1 MDTFDLDRPPPYIA
15 LSYAWGD
22 KASATSGILL
32 NGQAFKVTS
41 SLYTFLDLFRSDP
54 ASQEVSYIWIV
65 RSQTNSCC
73 DCKNITDHRQDQI
86 CINQS
91 DDDERSYSVRFM
103 WAVYKHAAYVVVW
116 LGDSQETETA
126 AKTLAGYRYPHHQYG
141 VDFSEA
147 LVTILS
153 NRYFTRLWIIQE
165 LLLARSVIIHC
176 RETWGIPLEMVQ
188 ALVQAM
194 EATIHPRINNSS
206 LFLLWDSIY
215 NREGRHLTQCI
226 ERYCHNGCQDPRDK
240 VYALLGLVK
249 AEEQVP
255 IDYKKSVAEVYVDTV
270 QILARRWWLQTPH
283 TLDDNGQPTFIKVSL
298 ALAQEMFPRAA
309 LPGLYALFKPVR
321 DPPTFKWYIEV
332 FQYLSEHENIEEESA
347 KNIVV
352 PLCEVCLS
360 RNYVL

>member
-32 NGQAFKVTS
+32 NGQAFEVTS

-54 ASQEVSYIWIV
+54 SSQEVAYIWIV
-65 RSQTNSCC
+65 RSQTNSYC

-91 DDDERSYSVRFM
+91 DVDERSYSVRFM
-103 WAVYKHAAYVVVW
+103 SAVYKHAVCVVVW
-116 LGDSQETETA
+116 LGDSEETETA
-126 AKTLAGYRYPHHQYG
+126 AKTFDGDAMSEYPN
-141 VDFSEA
+141 A
-147 LVTILS
+147 LVTILR

-165 LLLARSVIIHC
+165 LLLARRVIINC
-176 RETWGIPLEMVQ
+176 RETWGILLSRVQ
-188 ALVQAM
+188 AHIELYQIQDL
-194 EATIHPRINNSS
+194 IHDRINNPS

-226 ERYCHNGCQDPRDK
+226 EHCQNDCQDPRDK
-240 VYALLGLVK
+240 VYALLGLVE

-255 IDYKKSVAEVYVDTV
+255 IDYKKSVAEVYLDTV
-270 QILARRWWLQTPH
+270 QILARSWWLQTAR
-283 TLDDNGQPTFIKVSL
+283 TFEDNGQPTFIKVSL

-309 LPGLYALFKPVR
+309 LPGLQALFEPVKDLPR
-321 DPPTFKWYIEV
+321 FKWYIEV
-332 FQYLSEHENIEEESA
+332 FQHLSEHDKKMEE
-347 KNIVV
+347 
-352 PLCEVCLS
+352 
-360 RNYVL
+360 